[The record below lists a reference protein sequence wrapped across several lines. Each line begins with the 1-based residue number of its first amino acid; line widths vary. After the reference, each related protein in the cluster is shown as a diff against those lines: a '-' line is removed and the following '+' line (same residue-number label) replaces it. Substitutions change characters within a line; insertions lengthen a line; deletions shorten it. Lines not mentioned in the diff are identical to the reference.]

1 MRGLKRDGLNGF
13 VLVVSKTDEADL
25 CVVIYLL
32 STIGKG
38 DFVTSFSFVVVRDV
52 DSPPEKSVFYNSG
65 GNLAAVL
72 WRGDY

>member
-32 STIGKG
+32 STIGEG
-38 DFVTSFSFVVVRDV
+38 DFVTSFSFVVCAMWIA
-52 DSPPEKSVFYNSG
+52 SEKSVFHNSG
-65 GNLAAVL
+65 GNLAIFCC
-72 WRGDY
+72 GCY